1 MARPAKATAKKS
13 LRGNPG
19 KRALAAI
26 PLNVP
31 GLPDP
36 PKGLPGEALAEWW
49 RVTKLLRERGD
60 LSELDQAGLSDY
72 CLCRIRL
79 EQCEADI
86 TKRGVLI
93 EGQRGLVK
101 NPALQLAR
109 QYRSAMAK
117 WVELFGLAPLS
128 RQRISIPP
136 PEVNDDPDGF
146 FAQ

>member
-1 MARPAKATAKKS
+1 MARPAKPTAEKAR
-13 LRGNPG
+13 RGNPG
-19 KRALAAI
+19 KRPLAAVAMNI
-26 PLNVP
+26 P
-31 GLPDP
+31 GLPAP
-36 PKGLPGEALAEWW
+36 PRALPAEALPEWR
-49 RVTKLLRERGD
+49 RVTKLLLDRGD
-60 LSELDQAGLSDY
+60 LSELDQAGLADY

-86 TKRGVLI
+86 TSRGLLV

-101 NPALQLAR
+101 NPSLQLAR

-128 RQRISIPP
+128 RQRINVPP

-146 FAQ
+146 FAS